1 MGTPILRFVFDRKK
15 RASKV
20 KEGSVE
26 LCITYNRKQHW
37 LTTGV
42 RLLPKQWREPG
53 QVVNRL
59 DAFEQQRTLDTF
71 MVQARQIV
79 NDMMANGE
87 LDMNDVTR
95 SLKRRQNDKASENV
109 VPEQTF
115 IAFCEERA
123 VVRKYG
129 RSEDSQERY
138 DRFMKWFKEWG
149 QIVDFKD
156 ITDLNVL
163 KMDKALAAK
172 GMKNYSKW
180 QNYHRFLNSFF
191 IDAREAGFVSRNPYK
206 WLNIP
211 KDKSSGGL
219 GKYLTPDEFR
229 RIASVEPPTLELERV
244 RDVFVFQT
252 YTCMSYVDLA
262 AFDAKD
268 LKLVNGRKVYTGMR
282 GKTKQEFTF
291 LLLKPAE
298 KILEKYNGVLPI
310 SSNSDY
316 NDNLKVL
323 AMMANIKKPVSS
335 HWARHTGATL
345 LLNEGGMDMEVVAKV
360 LGHSSTRITRQV
372 YAKLLDETVV
382 DAMSAFEMNTKIV
395 ESSEERGDIDLC
407 DVEISD
413 LWE

>member
-1 MGTPILRFVFDRKK
+1 MGTPILKFVFDRKK

-26 LCITYNRKQHW
+26 LRITYDRRQHYVA
-37 LTTGV
+37 TGV
-42 RLLPKQWREPG
+42 RLLPKEWREPG
-53 QVVNRL
+53 QVVSRL
-59 DAFEQQRTLDTF
+59 DAYELQRTLDTF

-79 NDMMANGE
+79 NDMLRDGE
-87 LDMNDVTR
+87 LDMKDMAR
-95 SLKRRQNDKASENV
+95 SLTGRQKEKSKENV
-109 VPEQTF
+109 VPEQTL
-115 IAFCEERA
+115 IAFMEERA
-123 VVRKYG
+123 EVRKYG

-138 DRFMKWFKEWG
+138 NRFMKWFKEWG

-163 KMDKALAAK
+163 KMDKALAAT

-180 QNYHRFLNSFF
+180 QNYHRFLNSFI
-191 IDAREAGFVSRNPYK
+191 IDAREAGLVSRNPYK

-219 GKYLTPDEFR
+219 GKYLTPEEFR
-229 RIASVEPPTLELERV
+229 QIASVEPPTRELERV

-252 YTCMSYVDLA
+252 YTCMSYVDLV
-262 AFDAKD
+262 AFDAKK

-298 KILEKYNGVLPI
+298 KILEKYDGVLPI
-310 SSNSDY
+310 SSNSKY

-323 AMMANIKKPVSS
+323 ATMAKIKKPVSS

-382 DAMSAFEMNTKIV
+382 DAMSAFELNTEMVK
-395 ESSEERGDIDLC
+395 SSGDRGDIDLC
-407 DVEISD
+407 DVEIED
-413 LWE
+413 FL